1 MEKRRATEN
10 YAKKLKTL
18 FDKLDVGG
26 DGAITCDHFEALM
39 KDPENRIVMSA
50 LGIDPTDVDAIFRLL
65 DDGDGS
71 LTAQEF
77 VEGATRIR
85 GQARAIDMA
94 QLLSHA
100 RRLEHK
106 FDSLFA
112 QLNKRESGR
121 SGAGSEISEN
131 GRDGSTAKM

>member
-18 FDKLDVGG
+18 FDQFDIGG

-50 LGIDPTDVDAIFRLL
+50 LGIDPTDVESIFRLL

-71 LTAQEF
+71 LTAKEF
-77 VEGATRIR
+77 VEGASRIR

-94 QLLSHA
+94 QLLSYA
-100 RRLEHK
+100 RRLEQK
-106 FDSLFA
+106 FDSFCNSAHTMLA
-112 QLNKRESGR
+112 S
-121 SGAGSEISEN
+121 SS
-131 GRDGSTAKM
+131 